1 MEEYR
6 NKNGDRIGQTR
17 YLHQFDKNRTQ
28 DLAYGMP
35 SGLAGIG
42 GKPRETAKD
51 IMNGDYNE
59 NNGKSRTKSARELS
73 STVSLQLYYY

>member
-6 NKNGDRIGQTR
+6 NKKGDRVGATR
-17 YLHQFDKNRTQ
+17 YLHELDQSRPH

-42 GKPRETAKD
+42 GRPRETAKD
-51 IMNGDYNE
+51 IMNGDYIE
-59 NNGKSRTKSARELS
+59 NNEKSLTQSARELS
-73 STVSLQLYYY
+73 RTVSLQSYYY